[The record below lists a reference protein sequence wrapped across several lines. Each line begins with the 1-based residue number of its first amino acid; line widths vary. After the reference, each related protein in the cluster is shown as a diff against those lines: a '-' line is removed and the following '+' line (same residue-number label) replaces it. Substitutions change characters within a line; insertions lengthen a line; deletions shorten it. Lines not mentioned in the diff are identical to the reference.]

1 MYAKVE
7 DNTVV
12 KVNSSVASFNKA
24 ALNWSKAQLEANGI
38 YEVVYDNTN
47 LKNNRFYIN
56 GAERFTFANDTVTAS
71 YTLAAGKALDDFNE
85 VDNEG
90 SALLDDNGNQIVTLG
105 LKSNEKN
112 QIKAQAAT
120 LLQSTDW
127 YVIRNAESSTAIP
140 ANVSTYRTA
149 VRTKSN
155 EIETSIDGAASVEAL
170 EALFTYINTGTEA
183 NRVYARPLG
192 EWPILA

>member
-7 DNTVV
+7 NNVVV
-12 KVNSSVASFNKA
+12 KANSSLASFNRA
-24 ALNWSKAQLEANGI
+24 APSWSAEQLAANGI
-38 YEVVYDNTN
+38 YEVIYDNTN
-47 LKNNRFYIN
+47 LKDSRFYNN
-56 GAERFTFANDTVTAS
+56 GAESFTFANDTVTAS
-71 YTLAAGKALDDFNE
+71 YTIAAGKELDDVNE

-112 QIKAQAAT
+112 QIKAQAAS

-170 EALFTYINTGTEA
+170 EALFTYTTGA
-183 NRVYARPLG
+183 DNVSSRPLG
-192 EWPILA
+192 EWPRLA